1 MKTVSL
7 LLNLTFAD
15 KIYSDED
22 IAEIAAKVAN
32 AIVHAADIGCG
43 IAPEDSDTYLTE
55 VEISHSGIILK
66 KESI

>member
-15 KIYSDED
+15 KICSDND

-32 AIVHAADIGCG
+32 AIVHEAEAGCG
-43 IAPEDSDTYLTE
+43 IAPEKSDTYLTE
-55 VEISHSGIILK
+55 IEVSCSGVILRR
-66 KESI
+66 ETL

>member
-15 KIYSDED
+15 KIYTDED

-32 AIVHAADIGCG
+32 AIVHEAEAGCG
-43 IAPEDSDTYLTE
+43 IAPEESDTYLTE
-55 VEISHSGIILK
+55 VEISHSGIILR
-66 KESI
+66 KETI

>member
-15 KIYSDED
+15 KIYSDDD

-32 AIVHAADIGCG
+32 AIAHEAEAGCG
-43 IAPEDSDTYLTE
+43 IAPENSDTYLTE
-55 VEISHSGIILK
+55 VEVSHSGTILSSKII
-66 KESI
+66 

>member
-15 KIYSDED
+15 KIYTDED

-32 AIVHAADIGCG
+32 AIVYEANAGYG

-55 VEISHSGIILK
+55 VEISHSGIILR
-66 KESI
+66 KETI